1 MMHEYVLFSSRL
13 ASFAYSQVHDECW
26 PVFDKRIQAALSM
39 GKTIGKKYALRIYY
53 YFSLNHVLLFSLK
66 QNFCEIVW
74 LM

>member
-39 GKTIGKKYALRIYY
+39 GKTIGKKYALRIYDQSASY
-53 YFSLNHVLLFSLK
+53 TSC
-66 QNFCEIVW
+66 FCGNT
-74 LM
+74 M